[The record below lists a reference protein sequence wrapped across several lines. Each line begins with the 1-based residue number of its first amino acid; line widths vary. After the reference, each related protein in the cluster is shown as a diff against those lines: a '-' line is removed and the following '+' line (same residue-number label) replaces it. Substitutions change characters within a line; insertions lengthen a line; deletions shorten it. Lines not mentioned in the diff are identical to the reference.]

1 MTYTGTVGTA
11 LKLDDKDVNDPNSGF
26 YTAQATTEQ
35 INNIPTDAKEAGE
48 LLYNKTTGKLVLYN
62 GTLGGWETVNSSDG
76 FNGDLIAQSYNTDPN
91 PVIAGLI
98 YYNPTYHTLNTQT
111 NLDTSTIVTT
121 PDTNGNY
128 IVKALNADPTH
139 QEGLIYYNTIDNIL
153 RTYTNGAWSYLERVY
168 AAYYSISC
176 SVSGSVIHSVPAFTK
191 TKLFTINNTDSTIT
205 YTGTSPISAS
215 VTGQILFQIPVGAEM
230 QFGLR
235 RNGVL
240 LDASLLYANVIF
252 TASAN
257 KFSVAI
263 STLIN
268 LQPGDY
274 LNVTCTATPA
284 TTISIFNISLKVE
297 GL

>member
-62 GTLGGWETVNSSDG
+62 GIADGWETVNSSDG
-76 FNGDLIAQSYNTDPN
+76 FNGDLIAKSYTTDPN

-139 QEGLIYYNTIDNIL
+139 QEGLIYYNTIDNTL
-153 RTYTNGAWSYLERVY
+153 RTYTNAAWSYLERVY
-168 AAYYSISC
+168 AAYYSTSNTL
-176 SVSGSVIHSVPAFTK
+176 VSFSRILSVPNFTK
-191 TKLFTINNTDSTIT
+191 SKLFTISNNGTIT
-205 YTGTSPISAS
+205 YIGTTPIDVN
-215 VTGQILFQIPVGAEM
+215 VTGNITLTFSLAVDVSCLLEKNNTGLSYTIVG
-230 QFGLR
+230 
-235 RNGVL
+235 VTC
-240 LDASLLYANVIF
+240 ASNKLTTIF
-252 TASAN
+252 
-257 KFSVAI
+257 I
-263 STLIN
+263 STVVNN
-268 LQPGDY
+268 LQSGDT
-274 LNVTCTATPA
+274 LNINCTPSAAINP
-284 TTISIFNISLKVE
+284 TINNVSLTVE

>member
-62 GTLGGWETVNSSDG
+62 GALGGWETVNSSDG
-76 FNGDLIAQSYNTDPN
+76 FNGNVVINSYPTVPTDPVEGEVYYNTTTNTYQVYTDGAWQDITTSDTEIVAKSHADDPAS
-91 PVIAGLI
+91 PV
-98 YYNPTYHTLNTQT
+98 
-111 NLDTSTIVTT
+111 
-121 PDTNGNY
+121 NG
-128 IVKALNADPTH
+128 
-139 QEGLIYYNTIDNIL
+139 QMYYNTIDNIL